1 MNHSP
6 YPVVLDACVIYP
18 NMLRDLLMEVG
29 KSGLYPQQNTSLVE
43 ESASAAASLREQA
56 DLLMQSV
63 SVFSRSDHSS
73 SAVKTALVAP
83 VTMRSKETTLE
94 ENWTTF

>member
-1 MNHSP
+1 MTEIDD
-6 YPVVLDACVIYP
+6 VT
-18 NMLRDLLMEVG
+18 
-29 KSGLYPQQNTSLVE
+29 QQNASLVE

-63 SVFSRSDHSS
+63 SVFTLSDHSS

-83 VTMRSKETTLE
+83 VTVTASPTTHNNAMRSKETTLE